1 MKPVSPFLYKA
12 VPMSLLAAL
21 PLVAAAQ
28 YQEMARVI
36 SSTPVM
42 TQVAVPRQICSQS
55 QVLMGAPKSGAGALL
70 GAVAGGAVGNNIGG
84 GSGRALATAVGVI
97 GGAMVGDSME
107 SAPPPVVR
115 PVTSCTQQIA
125 YEQRVS
131 AWNVIYEYAGRQ
143 YSIQTPNDPGPYL
156 PIQVSPGVAAMAPPP
171 AVIAPP
177 VIVSAPVI
185 SAPVYGGPA
194 YPSSVWYGSPAISL
208 RYGYGYRGGWDGH
221 DRHDRHDRYYRHR
234 DHWR

>member
-1 MKPVSPFLYKA
+1 MKPVISFLCKA
-12 VPMSLLAAL
+12 APVSLLAAL

-36 SSTPVM
+36 SSTPIM
-42 TQVAVPRQICSQS
+42 TQVAVPRQVCGQS
-55 QVLMGAPKSGAGALL
+55 QVVMAAPKSGAGALL

-107 SAPPPVVR
+107 SAPPPMVR
-115 PVTSCTQQIA
+115 PVTTCTQQVA

-143 YSIQTPNDPGPYL
+143 YSIQMPNDPGPYL
-156 PIQVSPGVAAMAPPP
+156 PIQVGPGVAAVAP
-171 AVIAPP
+171 PP

-185 SAPVYGGPA
+185 SAPVYAAPA
-194 YPSSVWYGSPAISL
+194 YPSSVWYGGPAISL
-208 RYGYGYRGGWDGH
+208 RYGYRGGWEDS
-221 DRHDRHDRYYRHR
+221 YRHHR
-234 DHWR
+234 HHDHWR

>member
-1 MKPVSPFLYKA
+1 MKPVISFLCKTA
-12 VPMSLLAAL
+12 PVSFLAAL
-21 PLVAAAQ
+21 PMIAAAQ

-36 SSTPVM
+36 SSTPIL
-42 TQVAVPRQICSQS
+42 TQVAVPRQVCGQS
-55 QVLMGAPKSGAGALL
+55 QVVMAAPKSGAGALL

-107 SAPPPVVR
+107 SPPPMVR
-115 PVTSCTQQIA
+115 PVTTCSQQVA

-143 YSIQTPNDPGPYL
+143 YSIQMPNDPGPYL
-156 PIQVSPGVAAMAPPP
+156 PIQVSPGVAA
-171 AVIAPP
+171 VSPP

-185 SAPVYGGPA
+185 SAPVYAAPA
-194 YPSSVWYGSPAISL
+194 YPSPVWYGGPAISL
-208 RYGYGYRGGWDGH
+208 RYGYRGSWEDS
-221 DRHDRHDRYYRHR
+221 YRHHR
-234 DHWR
+234 HHDHWR